1 MNLVIDMLNLRC
13 PKEISED
20 KFSEENYDQDG
31 SIGSFFFFST
41 TSQPLFHTKT
51 IITRYKNKI
60 KRYGVLINEINTLE
74 VKK

>member
-1 MNLVIDMLNLRC
+1 MNLVIDMLYLRC

-20 KFSEENYDQDG
+20 KFSEENYDQYG

-51 IITRYKNKI
+51 IIIRYKI
-60 KRYGVLINEINTLE
+60 KTYGVLINEINTHE